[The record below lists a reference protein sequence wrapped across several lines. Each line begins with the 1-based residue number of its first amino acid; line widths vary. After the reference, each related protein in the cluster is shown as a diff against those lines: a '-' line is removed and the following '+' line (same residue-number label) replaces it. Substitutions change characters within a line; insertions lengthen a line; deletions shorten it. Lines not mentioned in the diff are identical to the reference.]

1 MRGVQRGFS
10 LVELMVALTLGLVLF
25 AGVGHLVVASSQ
37 SWALQ
42 DELRRVRE
50 NGRLAL
56 DILGQSISTA
66 AYTGCPAQAKL
77 ANLLASTTDDRQ
89 WMTHFDKGIL
99 GIPVGSQVR
108 QQLDG
113 NADSEAIITYRI
125 DSDQAL
131 VVNNH
136 NLATST
142 LTTTG
147 RHGYDQGDLLALTTA
162 DCSQV
167 AVFSAGTGTS
177 STDVTHP
184 AGGGTLANCTSQ
196 LQGGFSCHSNAT
208 DADTINHEGSTLAAL
223 ESYAF
228 YLRESNNVPTLYR
241 KLAGEYASGRS
252 ISAEA
257 LIEGI
262 ERLSARYGLDSDGDG
277 VVNQYLGVSELSPY
291 SSQWLSIVSVR
302 LEVVARSFSEVAP
315 QPQAFFFS
323 GQRVVPDDLYVRRSF
338 IRTIKLRNRG
348 L

>member
-1 MRGVQRGFS
+1 MRGVQRGVA

-42 DELRRVRE
+42 EELRRVRE

-77 ANLLASTTDDRQ
+77 ANTLLSETESRQ
-89 WMTHFDKGIL
+89 WMMHFDKGIL
-99 GIPVGSQVR
+99 GIPVGNQVR
-108 QQLDG
+108 QQLDSK
-113 NADSEAIITYRI
+113 ADSEAIITYRI

-131 VVNNH
+131 VVSNH
-136 NLATST
+136 NLATVT

-147 RHGYDQGDLLALTTA
+147 GHDYDRGDLLALTTA

-167 AVFSAGTGTS
+167 SLFSAGVGTGG
-177 STDVTHP
+177 TDVTHP
-184 AGGGTLANCTSQ
+184 AGSGTLANCTSL
-196 LQGGFSCHSNAT
+196 LQGNFSCHSGVQ
-208 DADTINHEGSTLAAL
+208 DAGAISHAGSTLAAI

-241 KLAGEYASGRS
+241 KLAGEYTSGSS

-257 LIEGI
+257 LVEGI

-277 VVNQYLGVSELSPY
+277 VVNQYLDASEILPFG
-291 SSQWLSIVSVR
+291 SQWQSIVSVR
-302 LEVVARSFSEVAP
+302 LELVARSFSKVAP
-315 QPQAFFFS
+315 QPQAFFFA

>member
-1 MRGVQRGFS
+1 MRGVQRGFA

-25 AGVGHLVVASSQ
+25 AGAGHLVVASSQ

-89 WMTHFDKGIL
+89 WMMHFDKGLL
-99 GIPVGSQVR
+99 GIPISSVR

-113 NADSEAIITYRI
+113 DADSEAIITYRI

-136 NLATST
+136 DLATAT

-147 RHGYDQGDLLALTTA
+147 GHGYDRGDLLALTTA

-167 AVFSAGTGTS
+167 SLFSAGVETSGTE
-177 STDVTHP
+177 VTHP
-184 AGGGTLANCTSQ
+184 AGSGTLANCTSL
-196 LQGGFSCHSNAT
+196 LQGDFSCHSGVQ
-208 DADTINHEGSTLAAL
+208 DAGTISHAGSTLAAI

-277 VVNQYLGVSELSPY
+277 VVNQYLDASEILPFDN
-291 SSQWLSIVSVR
+291 QWQNIVSVR
-302 LEVVARSFSEVAP
+302 LELVARSFSEVAR
-315 QPQAFFFS
+315 QPQAFFFA
-323 GQRVVPDDLYVRRSF
+323 GQRILPADLFVRRNF
-338 IRTIKLRNRG
+338 MRTIKIRNRG

>member
-1 MRGVQRGFS
+1 MSAVQHGMA
-10 LVELMVALTLGLVLF
+10 LVELIVALALGLVLF

-99 GIPVGSQVR
+99 GIPVGSVG
-108 QQLDG
+108 QQLDSK
-113 NADSEAIITYRI
+113 ADSEAIITYRI

-131 VVNNH
+131 VVSNH
-136 NLATST
+136 NLATVT

-147 RHGYDQGDLLALTTA
+147 GHDYDRGDLLALTTA

-167 AVFSAGTGTS
+167 AVFSAGVGTS
-177 STDVTHP
+177 SADVTHP
-184 AGGGTLANCTSQ
+184 AGGGTLANCTSV
-196 LQGGFSCHSNAT
+196 LQGDFSCHSGAP
-208 DADTINHEGSTLAAL
+208 DASTINHEGSTLAAL

-262 ERLSARYGLDSDGDG
+262 ERLSVRYGLDSDGDG
-277 VVNQYLGVSELSPY
+277 VVNQYLGVSELSPD

-315 QPQAFFFS
+315 QPQAFFFA
-323 GQRVVPDDLYVRRSF
+323 GQKILPEDLYVRRSF

>member
-1 MRGVQRGFS
+1 MRLVQQGFS
-10 LVELMVALTLGLVLF
+10 LVEMMVALTLGLVLF
-25 AGVGHLVVASSQ
+25 AGVGHLVLASSQ

-56 DILGQSISTA
+56 DIVGQSISTA

-77 ANLLASTTDDRQ
+77 ANTLTSATDHRQ

-108 QQLDG
+108 QQLDS

-131 VVNNH
+131 VVRDH
-136 NLATST
+136 DLDTAT
-142 LTTTG
+142 LTITG
-147 RHGYDQGDLLALTTA
+147 GHGYDRGDLLALTTA

-167 AVFSAGTGTS
+167 SVFRAGMGTS
-177 STDVTHP
+177 RADVTHP

-196 LQGGFSCHSNAT
+196 LQGGFSCHSGAP
-208 DADTINHEGSTLAAL
+208 DAGTINHEGSTLAAL

-228 YLRESNNVPTLYR
+228 YLRESNKVPTLYR
-241 KLAGEYASGRS
+241 KLAGEYTSGRS
-252 ISAEA
+252 TNAEA

-277 VVNQYLGVSELSPY
+277 VVNRYLGASELSPY
-291 SSQWLSIVSVR
+291 SNQWQSIVSVR

-315 QPQAFFFS
+315 QPQAFFFA
-323 GQRVVPDDLYVRRSF
+323 GQRIVPDDLYVRRSF